1 MQICHFLLLS
11 SVLPIIH
18 QGHGGAGELAVVEG
32 ERAPPSR
39 CALHSHT
46 HQPGV
51 GPHLKSV
58 MVNSPGPLPAVLD
71 CTEAGG
77 EKAEERQGSPR
88 NGDFPDLLEESRGEG
103 MG

>member
-1 MQICHFLLLS
+1 
-11 SVLPIIH
+11 
-18 QGHGGAGELAVVEG
+18 
-32 ERAPPSR
+32 
-39 CALHSHT
+39 
-46 HQPGV
+46 
-51 GPHLKSV
+51 